1 MSRRIATLV
10 LAAAS
15 VAALAGCDGV
25 VGATMTFNDTE
36 KTKVTDIVLD
46 GGSGDVL
53 VTTGN
58 VTETKIK
65 RVVRGGNG
73 SSTTYQLSGTT
84 LTLPTSCG
92 IDCRISYEVQ
102 APTGVKVRGK
112 VSSGD
117 VTLSDVGAVDI
128 TLTSGDV
135 RVDGS
140 ATPVKIKATSGDV
153 DIVRAPGVTV
163 EATSGNIAAREITG
177 PVTARVSSGEL
188 DLQLATAAS
197 VTAEVA
203 SGDLML
209 LVPAGSY
216 RINQHVNGSGD
227 AAIHGIT
234 NDPKS
239 PNVLDLRARSGDLT
253 VNAL

>member
-1 MSRRIATLV
+1 MSRRVATLV

-36 KTKVTDIVLD
+36 KVKVTDIVLD

-58 VTETKIK
+58 VTETTIK

-73 SSTTYQLSGTT
+73 SSTTYALSGTT

-92 IDCRISYEVQ
+92 LDCRISYEVR

-112 VSSGD
+112 VNSGD
-117 VTLSDVGAVDI
+117 LSLTDVGAVDV

-135 RVDGS
+135 RVDG
-140 ATPVKIKATSGDV
+140 ATGPVRVKATSGDM
-153 DIVRAPGVTV
+153 DITRAAGVTV

-177 PVTARVSSGEL
+177 PVDARVTSGDL
-188 DLQLATAAS
+188 DLELTSPAS
-197 VTAEVA
+197 VTAEVS

-209 LVPAGSY
+209 LVPTGSY
-216 RINQHVNGSGD
+216 RITQHTGSGD
-227 AAIHGIT
+227 ADIHGVT
-234 NDPKS
+234 NDPRS
-239 PNVLDLRARSGDLT
+239 ANVLDLRTRSGDLT
-253 VNAL
+253 VGVR